1 MLKELYIVRHGHPLQ
16 GTGLAYDRVPGPALS
31 EIGRA
36 EAQVAAQFLVHR
48 DIEIAHASPLE
59 RTLNTAKIIVAT
71 IDVPLVI
78 EPALAEHRSDETFE
92 DVKSRIR
99 DFLARLDSQPH
110 ETVALVTH
118 GSPIKALLQILSL
131 ETIDLARYSFPN
143 GNHAP
148 TAGIWHAQRD
158 LFGVWQ
164 LTLAFKPVVATP
176 AAHVAI

>member
-1 MLKELYIVRHGHPLQ
+1 
-16 GTGLAYDRVPGPALS
+16 
-31 EIGRA
+31 
-36 EAQVAAQFLVHR
+36 
-48 DIEIAHASPLE
+48 
-59 RTLNTAKIIVAT
+59 
-71 IDVPLVI
+71 LVI

-92 DVKSRIR
+92 DVKARIR
-99 DFLARLDSQPH
+99 EMLARLDSQPQ
-110 ETVALVTH
+110 EIVALVTH

-131 ETIDLARYSFPN
+131 ETLDLARYSFPN

>member
-16 GTGLAYDRVPGPALS
+16 GTGLTYDRVPGPALS
-31 EIGRA
+31 DVGRA
-36 EAQVAAQFLVHR
+36 EAQVSALFLEHR
-48 DIEIAHASPLE
+48 DIEITYTSPLE
-59 RTLNTAKIIVAT
+59 RTLGTARIIVAA
-71 IDVPLVI
+71 INVPLVI

-92 DVKSRIR
+92 EVKARIR
-99 DFLARLDSQPH
+99 DMLARLDSQPH
-110 ETVALVTH
+110 DIVALVTH
-118 GSPIKALLQILSL
+118 GSPMKALLKILSL
-131 ETIDLARYSFPN
+131 ETIDLSRYSFSN
-143 GNHAP
+143 GNNAP